1 MVDIDTIFYLVNM
14 LYTASLQI
22 YQKLTYRKKKL
33 LKHKIS
39 NIDKSI
45 NARWRTSLKTAV
57 YSH

>member
-1 MVDIDTIFYLVNM
+1 MVDIDTIFHLVNM
-14 LYTASLQI
+14 LYAASLQMS
-22 YQKLTYRKKKL
+22 QKLNYAKKL

-39 NIDKSI
+39 NIDKSV